1 VGIGFMIGQK
11 PKAGADTL
19 NIPPVWFLTL
29 GIRFLKQI
37 AKENIG
43 IGIGTQFWQ
52 LKALK
57 LNILEED

>member
-43 IGIGTQFWQ
+43 IGTQFWQ
-52 LKALK
+52 LKA
-57 LNILEED
+57 